1 MDFNVAREKMVA
13 SQIRTSEVTDPLIVE
28 VMGDVPR
35 EKFVPADKQ
44 GFAYLDE
51 DLAIG
56 NGRYLMEPM
65 IVARLVQLADLEH
78 SDSVLVIGAGTGY
91 VAAVAARMA
100 SSVVALESD
109 PNLADGAAKTFAGLG
124 VENVKVVVGKLESG
138 WTGPFD
144 AIIVDGAVEE
154 LPAEFREQLKDG
166 GRLVCV
172 VREGPVGRA
181 TLTTRAGDSYSS
193 RQEFDAMTPCLPGFT
208 AKQKFVF

>member
-28 VMGDVPR
+28 VMGVVPR

-44 GFAYLDE
+44 EFAYLDE

-65 IVARLVQLADLEH
+65 IVARLVQLANLER
-78 SDSVLVIGAGTGY
+78 SDVVLVVGSGSGY
-91 VAAVAARMA
+91 LAAVAARMVN
-100 SSVVALESD
+100 SVVALESD
-109 PNLADGAAKTFAGLG
+109 PTLADGAAKTFAELN
-124 VENVKVVVGKLESG
+124 VENVKVVVGKLQIG

-154 LPAEFREQLKDG
+154 FPDEFCSQLKDG

-181 TLTTRAGDSYSS
+181 TLTTRAGESYSR
-193 RQEFDAMTPCLPGFT
+193 RQEFDAMTPCLPGFE
-208 AKQKFVF
+208 AQQKFVF

>member
-13 SQIRTSEVTDPLIVE
+13 SQIRTSEVTDPLV
-28 VMGDVPR
+28 VDAMSDVPR

-56 NGRYLMEPM
+56 NGRFVMEPM
-65 IVARLVQLADLEH
+65 IVARLIQLAELQPT
-78 SDSVLVIGAGTGY
+78 DSVLVIGAGTGY
-91 VAAVAARMA
+91 LAAVAARMA
-100 SSVVALESD
+100 ASVIALEGDSD
-109 PNLADGAAKTFAGLG
+109 LAEGAAKTYAELG
-124 VENVKVVVGKLESG
+124 IENVKVVVGNLKSG

-144 AIIVDGAVEE
+144 AIIIDGAVEE
-154 LPAEFREQLKDG
+154 VPDEFRTQLKDG

-181 TLTTRAGDSYSS
+181 TLITRAGDSYGS
-193 RQEFDAMTPCLPGFT
+193 RQEFDAMTPCLPGFE
-208 AKQKFVF
+208 KQPQFTF

>member
-13 SQIRTSEVTDPLIVE
+13 SQIRTSEVTDPLVVE
-28 VMGDVPR
+28 VMGEVPR

-65 IVARLVQLADLEH
+65 IVARLVQLADLEK
-78 SDSVLVIGAGTGY
+78 SDSVLVIGASSGY
-91 VAAVAARMA
+91 LAAVSARMA
-100 SSVVALESD
+100 ASVIALECD
-109 PNLADGAAKTFAGLG
+109 PDLADRAAKTFAGLG
-124 VENVKVVVGKLESG
+124 VENVKVVVGNLQSG

-154 LPAEFREQLKDG
+154 VPDEFRNQLKDG

-172 VREGPVGRA
+172 VRKGPVGRA
-181 TLTTRAGDSYSS
+181 TLITRAGESYSS
-193 RQEFDAMTPCLPGFT
+193 RQEFDAMTPCIPGFET
-208 AKQKFVF
+208 QQKFVF

>member
-1 MDFNVAREKMVA
+1 MDFDVAREKMVA
-13 SQIRTSEVTDPLIVE
+13 SQIRTSEVTDPLVVD

-35 EKFVPADKQ
+35 EKFVPTEKQ

-56 NGRYLMEPM
+56 NGRYVMEPM
-65 IVARLVQLADLEH
+65 VIARLVQLADLEN
-78 SDSVLVIGAGTGY
+78 SDSVLVIGACSGY
-91 VAAVAARMA
+91 LAAVVARMVA
-100 SSVVALESD
+100 SVVALECD
-109 PNLADGAAKTFAGLG
+109 PDLADRSAKTFAELG
-124 VENVKVVVGKLESG
+124 VENVKVVVGKLQSG

-154 LPAEFREQLKDG
+154 MPDEFRSQLKDG

-181 TLTTRAGDSYSS
+181 TLVTRAGDSYSS
-193 RQEFDAMTPCLPGFT
+193 RQEFDAMTPCLPGFEVQ
-208 AKQKFVF
+208 QKFVF